1 MKKTIQPEDNDP
13 TVGEPVAQALSRPI
27 SRRTLLKGA
36 LASAPLLISPT
47 LLLPRKASAA
57 SNIGPSTATEP
68 YLIPSIPGVKFVSI
82 LTVGDNIGGYR
93 MVGIPDGLGLFN
105 SSKTQFTVLMNHE
118 ITNGANVSGIQRA
131 HGSKGAFVSRWTID
145 RNTLKV
151 VKGEDLTPSAD
162 KVHLWDPAMSDYEQN
177 GRTTQWQRLCS
188 ADLPAESALFGKG
201 RGTHDRIFFNGE
213 EVSDP
218 ASSRAWARIVTGPHA
233 GEAWQLPRLGR
244 MSYENVVACP
254 HSKDKTVVLLT
265 DDGDLSTAPSSTG
278 FPSEVYVY
286 IGEKAKFG
294 HPIQQAGFTNGD
306 FYGVQVV

>member
-1 MKKTIQPEDNDP
+1 
-13 TVGEPVAQALSRPI
+13 
-27 SRRTLLKGA
+27 
-36 LASAPLLISPT
+36 
-47 LLLPRKASAA
+47 
-57 SNIGPSTATEP
+57 
-68 YLIPSIPGVKFVSI
+68 VKFVSI

-244 MSYENVVACP
+244 MSYENVVGCP

-265 DDGDLSTAPSSTG
+265 DDGDLSTAPSATG

-306 FYGVQVV
+306 FYGVQVVLNGALLTEESDLFGLGVTATGFIGKARFRLVNLGNVSNLTQRQIEDASIAANITRFRRPEDSAWDPR